1 MLNGAIVL
9 LIVASGVLVG
19 DWIGSAAAATLVAV
33 WWLVRGAVGPPV
45 LLFALGFQ
53 WVQVTIGLF
62 YTSVT
67 GRTLTAITSSDYR
80 TMVLI
85 GLGCVL
91 ALAAGIHLG
100 LRVGRRAESP
110 APIDAPLFGLNTLAA
125 IYLGLV
131 VTAGGVQQL
140 AWQFPVFTQA
150 ILAVSYMRL
159 GLVYVLMRRLSQP
172 TPDVPRIA
180 LLLGTEVLLGLTGFF
195 ASFREPLILA
205 ALALSEVFDS
215 RRASHWATAIG
226 VVVMTATV
234 GLFWS
239 GVRSEYRQ
247 DFYQVEAFAE
257 TRAMRL
263 ERMNI
268 LASEWV
274 QSDAQEL
281 LWNVDYLV
289 DRLWAIY
296 YPALAVAR
304 VPTVLPHTDGAIIGG
319 ALRHIVTPRVFF
331 PNKPVLP
338 SDSEMVR
345 TYSGIWV
352 AGAEEDTSIA
362 FGYAAEAYVDFGV
375 PLMFLPVL
383 LWGVFLGWAYQ
394 TLLHMIRHREL
405 AIPLVTVVFWMSV
418 FLFERSWVKWMGSTG
433 TLLIYL
439 GGLTYL
445 ADWWFRQ
452 RERVEEQR
460 VVEPT
465 GPLTPPIGQR

>member
-62 YTSVT
+62 YEALT
-67 GRTLTAITSSDYR
+67 GRTLTAITSADYR
-80 TMVLI
+80 PMVLI

-91 ALAAGIHLG
+91 ALAAGIRLG
-100 LRVGRRAESP
+100 LRVGRRAGAP
-110 APIDAPLFGLNTLAA
+110 APIETPIFGLNTLVG
-125 IYLGLV
+125 IYLALV

-140 AWQFPVFTQA
+140 AWQFPIFTQA
-150 ILAVSYMRL
+150 ILAVSYARL
-159 GLVYVLMRRLSQP
+159 GLVYLLMRRLSQP

-205 ALALSEVFDS
+205 ALALSEVFDA
-215 RRASHWATAIG
+215 RRARHWATAFG
-226 VVVMTATV
+226 VAGAIVVV
-234 GLFWS
+234 GLFWT
-239 GVRSEYRQ
+239 GVRAEYRQ

-263 ERMNI
+263 DRLNI
-268 LASEWV
+268 LASDWL

-304 VPTVLPHTDGAIIGG
+304 VPAVLPHTDGAIIGG

-331 PNKPVLP
+331 PDKPVLP

-345 TYSGIWV
+345 TYSGIFV
-352 AGAEEDTSIA
+352 AGAEQDTSIA

-383 LWGVFLGWAYQ
+383 LWGLFLGWAYQ
-394 TLLHMIRHREL
+394 TLLHLIRHREL
-405 AIPLVTVVFWMSV
+405 AIPLVAVVFWMSV

-439 GGLTYL
+439 GGLTFL
-445 ADWWFRQ
+445 VDWWFRQ

-460 VVEPT
+460 VVESS

>member
-1 MLNGAIVL
+1 MLTGAIVL

-19 DWIGSAAAATLVAV
+19 DWIGGAATATLVAA

-45 LLFALGFQ
+45 LFFALGFQ

-67 GRTLTAITSSDYR
+67 GRTLTAVTSSDYR

-91 ALAAGIHLG
+91 ALAVGIHLG
-100 LRVGRRAESP
+100 LRAGRREDAP
-110 APIDAPLFGLNTLAA
+110 APIETPLFGLNTLAA
-125 IYLGLV
+125 IYLALV
-131 VTAGGVQQL
+131 FTAGGVQQL
-140 AWQFPVFTQA
+140 AWQFPIFTQA
-150 ILAVSYMRL
+150 ILAVSYVRL
-159 GLVYVLMRRLSQP
+159 GLVYVLMRRLSHP

-215 RRASHWATAIG
+215 RRASHWATAVG
-226 VVVMTATV
+226 VVVTTATV

-247 DFYQVEAFAE
+247 DFYQVEAFSE

-263 ERMNI
+263 ERINI
-268 LASEWV
+268 LASDWV

-304 VPTVLPHTDGAIIGG
+304 VPAILPHTDGAIVGG

-331 PNKPVLP
+331 PDKPVLP

-345 TYSGIWV
+345 TYSGIFV
-352 AGAEEDTSIA
+352 AGAEQDTSIA
-362 FGYAAEAYVDFGV
+362 FGYAAEAYIDFGV

-383 LWGVFLGWAYQ
+383 LWGIFLGWAYQ
-394 TLLHMIRHREL
+394 TLLHLIRHRDL
-405 AIPLVTVVFWMSV
+405 AIPLVTVTFWLSV

-433 TLLIYL
+433 TMIIYL

-452 RERVEEQR
+452 RTAASEQR
-460 VVEPT
+460 GIEAD
-465 GPLTPPIGQR
+465 GPLTPPIGYR